1 MLEIFLSGI
10 GNSRRDGGAA
20 NPVRTEHGDIT
31 AAASAIFASA
41 NANSWPIGEHH
52 AYRMGSISR
61 WRKGDKRG
69 TFFGEMP
76 GAAAEY
82 AMGLIKKKLFGATP
96 PAALAP
102 PTATTCSAASPGP
115 KPPPPAPAVKT
126 APPANPTNASSNPN
140 CRITRRSPRIIVR
153 RRRTGRHHKRRRVR
167 RNPPRNVNLSWQ

>member
-1 MLEIFLSGI
+1 MCSEIFLSGI

-52 AYRMGSISR
+52 AYGMGSISQ

-96 PAALAP
+96 PAAPAP

-126 APPANPTNASSNPN
+126 WKKIRKQSQNGFILKTDSS
-140 CRITRRSPRIIVR
+140 IVVC
-153 RRRTGRHHKRRRVR
+153 T
-167 RNPPRNVNLSWQ
+167 

>member
-1 MLEIFLSGI
+1 MCSENFLSGI

-52 AYRMGSISR
+52 AYGMGSISR

-69 TFFGEMP
+69 TFLGEMP

-82 AMGLIKKKLFGATP
+82 AMGPIKKKLFGATP
-96 PAALAP
+96 PAAQLHLRLQHVLRHLLGRSHHLLLRP
-102 PTATTCSAASPGP
+102 SKLPLRPIRRMPHPTL
-115 KPPPPAPAVKT
+115 
-126 APPANPTNASSNPN
+126 
-140 CRITRRSPRIIVR
+140 IVGLLGGAR
-153 RRRTGRHHKRRRVR
+153 G
-167 RNPPRNVNLSWQ
+167 